1 MFPTWNS
8 RKYHR
13 MRWINTPRSM
23 ESAESFLSTS
33 NTGTSSST
41 QSSKPLSLLLE
52 VSTANKSPPSSC
64 IASESW
70 WTVKSKSKKQSWISP
85 SSWKPLSDQI
95 VSRKSSLTFRSCV
108 MGFILNFTWETTHW
122 SFRITP
128 IDWKLFIFPSLFLR
142 NTYTK

>member
-1 MFPTWNS
+1 
-8 RKYHR
+8 
-13 MRWINTPRSM
+13 MRWINTSLSM

-52 VSTANKSPPSSC
+52 VSTANKSPPLSC
-64 IASESW
+64 IDSESW

-85 SSWKPLSDQI
+85 SNWKPLSDQI
-95 VSRKSSLTFRSCV
+95 ASRKSSLTFRSCV

-122 SFRITP
+122 SFKITP
-128 IDWKLFIFPSLFLR
+128 IDQLIENCLFFL
-142 NTYTK
+142 TYF